1 MKYEPERWLV
11 YSEKD
16 ALNILVKFTGG
27 IVGKHRSVSEEPRFR
42 VTIPR
47 TPTIPMILCQRII
60 MGHESSVGEM
70 VHAVSTISNDQR
82 RFDRNPSRVRKEI
95 HSTENPIR
103 TR

>member
-42 VTIPR
+42 VTIHSQDTHHTDDPVSKDHHGPR
-47 TPTIPMILCQRII
+47 KFSWRNGSCCFDDLERPTTFWP
-60 MGHESSVGEM
+60 ESLSGME
-70 VHAVSTISNDQR
+70 
-82 RFDRNPSRVRKEI
+82 RNSFYWK
-95 HSTENPIR
+95 SY
-103 TR
+103 